1 MRDILQLGYK
11 KAHAHVRFSVIID
24 LIAFIFY
31 TCVTYFK
38 NHNQTLALRD
48 LWLDNITAVSWDLLK
63 TNKAYL

>member
-31 TCVTYFK
+31 ACVTYFK

-48 LWLDNITAVSWDLLK
+48 L
-63 TNKAYL
+63 